1 MVCARCR
8 HGHPAEEFRMSRL
21 GVSDPLLQ
29 LAAMARAVANP
40 AAPADIFAALER
52 ATAECLGH
60 KLFTVMLYHAT
71 TGESER
77 FYTNQPDAYPV
88 GGRKPLNPTFW
99 TEQVL
104 RRHEP
109 FLGRTAGDIKAVF
122 FDHALIASLGCQSII
137 NLPVAEAGETLG
149 TFNLLHEE
157 NWYDE
162 SDLVLGAIF
171 AGLMVPVYRRL
182 TAR

>member
-1 MVCARCR
+1 
-8 HGHPAEEFRMSRL
+8 MSRL
-21 GVSDPLLQ
+21 RTRDPLPQ
-29 LAAMARAVANP
+29 LAVLSRAVADLT
-40 AAPADIFAALER
+40 APAEVFAVLER
-52 ATAECLGH
+52 ATGECLGH
-60 KLFTVMLYHAT
+60 KLFTVMLYHGE

-77 FYTNQPDAYPV
+77 FYTNKPEAYPV
-88 GGRKPLNPTFW
+88 GGRKALNPTFW
-99 TEQVL
+99 TDQVL

-109 FLGRTAGDIKAVF
+109 FLGRTAADIKAVF
-122 FDHALIASLGCQSII
+122 FDHALIASLGCHSII

-162 SDLVLGAIF
+162 SDLVVGAVF
-171 AGLMVPVYRRL
+171 AALMVPVYRRL

>member
-1 MVCARCR
+1 
-8 HGHPAEEFRMSRL
+8 MSRL
-21 GVSDPLLQ
+21 GARDPLPQ

-40 AAPADIFAALER
+40 AEPAEIFAALER

-60 KLFTVMLYHAT
+60 KLFTVMLYHAE

-77 FYTNQPDAYPV
+77 FYTNLPEAYPV
-88 GGRKPLNPTFW
+88 GGRKALNPTFW
-99 TEQVL
+99 TDQVL

-109 FLGRTAGDIKAVF
+109 FLGRTGAEIKAVF

-137 NLPVAEAGETLG
+137 NLPVAVAGETLG

-157 NWYDE
+157 NWYDD
-162 SDLVLGAIF
+162 SDLLIGAVF

-182 TAR
+182 TGR